1 MYFQLINTMKKS
13 SQQTVILISLFIAL
27 IKKRYKICKLDSL
40 MSWIFS
46 SSVALSNTLSLLCD
60 LVFPNVKT
68 ELFSPEEDYNLL
80 HGLCSIQKNPTE
92 FLDFRVT
99 QI

>member
-1 MYFQLINTMKKS
+1 MYFQLINTMKKN

-60 LVFPNVKT
+60 LVFPYVKT
-68 ELFSPEEDYNLL
+68 ELFSPEDYNLL
-80 HGLCSIQKNPTE
+80 HGLCSTQMNPME